1 VHQEGQFLLP
11 AGQRRRRNGR
21 AKGSSPEINGVILS
35 EAEVHMPS
43 FDVVSK
49 LDQHEI
55 DNATN
60 QAIKEI
66 AQRFDFKGTET
77 TVERTEEGIVIR
89 SNSEGRL
96 DAARDVLETKLVR
109 RQVSLKSLDVQQPQ
123 PAGGKM
129 WRQVIKLKEGVS
141 KEKAKDIVKA
151 IKDSKLKVQPSIQ
164 GDAVR
169 ISGKKRDD
177 LQAAIAM
184 LKEHDFDLPLQF
196 VNFRD

>member
-1 VHQEGQFLLP
+1 
-11 AGQRRRRNGR
+11 
-21 AKGSSPEINGVILS
+21 
-35 EAEVHMPS
+35 MPS

-49 LDQHEI
+49 LDQHEV

-60 QAIKEI
+60 QASKEI

-77 TVERTEEGIVIR
+77 TIEQSEEGIVIR
-89 SNSEGRL
+89 ANSEGRI
-96 DAARDVLETKLVR
+96 DAARDVLETKMVR
-109 RQVSLKSLDVQQPQ
+109 RQVSLKSLDPQQPQ

-151 IKDSKLKVQPSIQ
+151 IKDSKLKVQASIQ

-169 ISGKKRDD
+169 VSGKKRDD

-184 LKEHDFDLPLQF
+184 VKEKDFDLPLQF

>member
-1 VHQEGQFLLP
+1 
-11 AGQRRRRNGR
+11 
-21 AKGSSPEINGVILS
+21 
-35 EAEVHMPS
+35 MPS

-49 LDQHEI
+49 LDQHEV

-60 QAIKEI
+60 QASKEI

-77 TVERTEEGIVIR
+77 TIEQSEEGIVIR
-89 SNSEGRL
+89 ANSEGRI
-96 DAARDVLETKLVR
+96 DAARDVLETKMVR
-109 RQVSLKSLDVQQPQ
+109 RQVSLKSLDPQQPQ

-151 IKDSKLKVQPSIQ
+151 IKDSKLKVQASIQ

-169 ISGKKRDD
+169 VSGKKRDD

-184 LKEHDFDLPLQF
+184 LKEKDFDLPLQF

>member
-1 VHQEGQFLLP
+1 
-11 AGQRRRRNGR
+11 
-21 AKGSSPEINGVILS
+21 
-35 EAEVHMPS
+35 MPS

-60 QAIKEI
+60 QASKEI
-66 AQRFDFKGTET
+66 AQRFDFKGTEAMI
-77 TVERTEEGIVIR
+77 EQTEEGIVIR
-89 SNSEGRL
+89 ANSEGRV
-96 DAARDVLETKLVR
+96 DAARDVLETKMVR
-109 RQVSLKSLDVQQPQ
+109 RKVSLKSLDPQQLQ

-151 IKDSKLKVQPSIQ
+151 IKDSKLKVQASIQ
-164 GDAVR
+164 GDSVR
-169 ISGKKRDD
+169 VSGKKRDE
-177 LQAAIAM
+177 LQATIAK
-184 LKEHDFDLPLQF
+184 LKEQEFDLPLQF

>member
-1 VHQEGQFLLP
+1 
-11 AGQRRRRNGR
+11 
-21 AKGSSPEINGVILS
+21 
-35 EAEVHMPS
+35 MPS

-66 AQRFDFKGTET
+66 GQRFDFKGTET